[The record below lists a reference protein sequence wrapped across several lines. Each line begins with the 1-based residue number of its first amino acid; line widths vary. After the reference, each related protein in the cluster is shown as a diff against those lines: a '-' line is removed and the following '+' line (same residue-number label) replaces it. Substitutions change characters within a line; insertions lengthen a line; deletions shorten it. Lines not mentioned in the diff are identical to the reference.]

1 MGDDDHG
8 GRALPVDLLEGLG
21 QPGEGPQ
28 VDAGLR
34 LIEDHQ
40 LAAAGQDGGD
50 LDALDLAAGQRHV
63 HLAVQVVV
71 GAEANL
77 GKIGAAL
84 VLAELVLARRQKQ
97 QVVDGDALEAGR
109 LLEAVADAALGAL
122 GDGQVRHV
130 LAVVQHAAGGGL
142 HQAHDDLGQGGLAA
156 AVGAGEDDQLM
167 VGDGDGYVFQD
178 VLLPLGGGHPVAD
191 ILQFQH
197 GMVLPS
203 LNVCIVAVHT
213 IKVVGRFRNHISVT
227 DFGRKCNM
235 FPPMAHI
242 GPRHHIV

>member
-1 MGDDDHG
+1 
-8 GRALPVDLLEGLG
+8 
-21 QPGEGPQ
+21 
-28 VDAGLR
+28 
-34 LIEDHQ
+34 
-40 LAAAGQDGGD
+40 
-50 LDALDLAAGQRHV
+50 
-63 HLAVQVVV
+63 
-71 GAEANL
+71 
-77 GKIGAAL
+77 
-84 VLAELVLARRQKQ
+84 
-97 QVVDGDALEAGR
+97 
-109 LLEAVADAALGAL
+109 
-122 GDGQVRHV
+122 
-130 LAVVQHAAGGGL
+130 
-142 HQAHDDLGQGGLAA
+142 
-156 AVGAGEDDQLM
+156 M